1 MLPTRES
8 CLLTSREPLPQPGAS
23 PYTVSPVRTRNLTS
37 TDMAEVP
44 SEQHSLMQRQD
55 QGCKNACGIRAGT
68 DVAITWTHVIV
79 YWKCLVQ
86 AGKHRW
92 YEARD
97 ELVPVVRLGYTTAP
111 TDVRAVI
118 RSKEPL
124 DRLADDRE
132 SSMVCPA
139 CLTAMVVSQL
149 PTIASAAVGAAGIK
163 MAYDQ
168 KQQPK
173 ARDVKESQP
182 VRVLKVC
189 ASRLEHCAH
198 SF

>member
-1 MLPTRES
+1 MS
-8 CLLTSREPLPQPGAS
+8 
-23 PYTVSPVRTRNLTS
+23 
-37 TDMAEVP
+37 
-44 SEQHSLMQRQD
+44 
-55 QGCKNACGIRAGT
+55 
-68 DVAITWTHVIV
+68 ITWAHMIV
-79 YWKCLVQ
+79 YWSANCLVQ

-97 ELVPVVRLGYTTAP
+97 EPVLLVRLGYRVCS
-111 TDVRAVI
+111 TDARAVI
-118 RSKEPL
+118 RSKGRL
-124 DRLADDRE
+124 DRVADDRE

-182 VRVLKVC
+182 VRVLKVR
-189 ASRLEHCAH
+189 ASQLEYCAH
-198 SF
+198 CFRLPGKAHM